1 MYNRVQM
8 LWSSSLEL
16 NESTEWHS
24 HEVFELVFCSSGS
37 GLLMV
42 EDKRIDLCQNRL
54 VLVVPDTLHRFL
66 FENDQSAHLKIV
78 CITSQDQAIYLS
90 PVQVAMLE
98 SLRSRGCAFSD
109 GSSGIPMLRELT
121 RVIPE
126 GTVVGDRREVL
137 TVWGI
142 VSLLLASQA
151 DAYEEISLKS
161 PRTRH
166 GDRMEAVCVWLNEHL
181 SEEMNLDE
189 MASKF
194 ALSRSLLTRSF
205 RQHTGT
211 SIVEYVNARRLEKAA
226 VLLTATADENI
237 LHAAIESGFSNLSHF
252 HRRFK
257 AAYGLT
263 PAEFRRNFS
272 N

>member
-1 MYNRVQM
+1 
-8 LWSSSLEL
+8 
-16 NESTEWHS
+16 
-24 HEVFELVFCSSGS
+24 
-37 GLLMV
+37 
-42 EDKRIDLCQNRL
+42 
-54 VLVVPDTLHRFL
+54 
-66 FENDQSAHLKIV
+66 
-78 CITSQDQAIYLS
+78 
-90 PVQVAMLE
+90 
-98 SLRSRGCAFSD
+98 
-109 GSSGIPMLRELT
+109 MLRELT

-252 HRRFK
+252 YRRFK